1 MNPSE
6 NVMNNSSVPQGQA
19 RSEPYLKITE
29 QPARNNIRFRY
40 ECEGRSAGS
49 IHGVNSTDAQK
60 TFPSVKIIGFTGD
73 AKIIVSCVSKDKPY
87 R

>member
-1 MNPSE
+1 MNHLE
-6 NVMNNSSVPQGQA
+6 NVMNNSCVSQG
-19 RSEPYLKITE
+19 RVGSKPYLKIIE

-73 AKIIVSCVSKDKPY
+73 ASIIVSCVSKETPY